1 MNRLSFSCFSTGAAL
16 AFGLLSSGSASAQL
30 TTGSFAGDAPSGAS
44 VVLRN
49 PATNHTLAT
58 VVARNGRFHFRR
70 LPTGIYE
77 VVILHADGRRDA
89 PILARARLGETV
101 QVN

>member
-1 MNRLSFSCFSTGAAL
+1 MNRLSFRCISTGAAL
-16 AFGLLSSGSASAQL
+16 ALGLLSSSPADAQL
-30 TTGSFAGDAPSGAS
+30 TTGSLQGDAPSGAS

-70 LPTGIYE
+70 LPTGVYE
-77 VVILHADGRRDA
+77 LVIQHTDGSTEA

>member
-1 MNRLSFSCFSTGAAL
+1 MNRPSFRHVSTGAAL
-16 AFGLLSSGSASAQL
+16 AFGLLSSGAVSAQL
-30 TTGSFAGDAPSGAS
+30 TTGSFQGDAPTGAS

-58 VVARNGRFHFRR
+58 VVASNGRFHFRR
-70 LPTGIYE
+70 LPTGLYE
-77 VVILHADGRRDA
+77 VVIHHTDGRVET